1 MAEDQKT
8 EVTTTEQPPA
18 VETPPPAKP
27 TAKPDVPPAP
37 PEVIE
42 PPWAPPT
49 VEVGESVHWWPKA
62 DRGRDPCAAM
72 VTAIHGVTVDLVIM
86 LPGSTRTEAS
96 VPHVDD
102 PRFETTGLR
111 FRDSGAW
118 DLHPQ
123 RKKLDEMYNVMQD
136 MGVFEEHSRRKA
148 SGQKSKKK

>member
-8 EVTTTEQPPA
+8 ELTTTEQPPA
-18 VETPPPAKP
+18 EAPAV
-27 TAKPDVPPAP
+27 AAPAP
-37 PEVIE
+37 PPEVSE
-42 PPWAPPT
+42 PPWAPPK

-62 DRGRDPCAAM
+62 DVSREPSAAT

-123 RKKLDEMYNVMQD
+123 RKKLDACYDVLTEMGAFVKP
-136 MGVFEEHSRRKA
+136 GEKR
-148 SGQKSKKK
+148 SKKK